1 MSPDAS
7 FETMAFFQ
15 RVKHGLKRIGPI
27 DRANARWKSWR
38 LKKRNRDLDAFYHR
52 EASRR
57 SVEYSEQGSVDALR
71 ERLARRGLPRRV
83 ERPRVLW
90 VGTNWNQD
98 NSGFLAAL
106 QRCSDVRVAV
116 DWNGNYGLRSDSPT
130 LYDPSL
136 VERNTKVLIEQI
148 DDFRAS
154 GPIDAVFGQMWANY
168 LSPGALH
175 YAREVGAVTVNV
187 ALDDRL
193 PEHWA
198 TLHGK
203 RLGAVGLCSALDLT
217 LTTSPEALLRYRV
230 EDSPAIFFPMASD
243 PNIFQPAPESQKE
256 FDVSF
261 VGARYGIRASIVDAL
276 QRAGVSVA
284 AFGPGW
290 PRGSVSA
297 EKAAEI
303 FGRSRIILGIG
314 TVGHNDD
321 VYTLKLRDFDA
332 PMSGALYLTHRNPDL
347 MTLYEE
353 NREIVCYG
361 SIGECIEK
369 ARYYLGHPE
378 DRVAIA
384 ARGLQR
390 AQREHTWDRRF
401 KQLFDVIGFTSYGL
415 A

>member
-1 MSPDAS
+1 
-7 FETMAFFQ
+7 MAILHLVKQ
-15 RVKHGLKRIGPI
+15 RLKRLQPLY
-27 DRANARWKSWR
+27 RANARWKSWR
-38 LKKRNRDLDAFYHR
+38 LKRRNRDLDTFYQR
-52 EASRR
+52 EAARR
-57 SVEYSEQGSVDALR
+57 SVAYSEKESIATLR
-71 ERLARRGLPRRV
+71 QRLASRGLPRRV

-106 QRCSDVRVAV
+106 QRHADVRIVV
-116 DWNGNYGLRSDSPT
+116 DWNGDYGLRSDSPV
-130 LYDPSL
+130 LWDPSL
-136 VERNTKVLIEQI
+136 VERNTEALLKQI
-148 DDFRAS
+148 DEFRAG
-154 GPIDAVFGQMWANY
+154 GPVDLVFGQMWANY
-168 LSPGALH
+168 LSPSALQF
-175 YAREVGAVTVNV
+175 AREIGAVTGNL

-198 TLHGK
+198 WHRGT
-203 RLGAVGLCSALDLT
+203 RLGAVGLCSAVDLT
-217 LTTSPEALLRYRV
+217 LTTSPEALIRYHV
-230 EDSPAIFFPMASD
+230 EGSPAIFFPMASD
-243 PNIFQPAPESQKE
+243 PNIFRPSLESEKE
-256 FDVSF
+256 FDVTF
-261 VGARYGIRASIVDAL
+261 VGARYGVRASIVDAL
-276 QRAGVSVA
+276 QQAGVSVV

-290 PRGSVSA
+290 PRGAVSA
-297 EKAAEI
+297 QKAAEI
-303 FGRSRIILGIG
+303 FGRARIILGIG

-353 NREIVCYG
+353 NREIVCYA
-361 SIGECIEK
+361 SIDECIEK

-390 AQREHTWDRRF
+390 ARREHTWDRRF
-401 KQLFDVIGFTSYGL
+401 KQLFDVIGFTSDGL